1 MAVQGSA
8 LQHSQR
14 LGLVETDAVM
24 IEVHSSIIAPFA
36 PADDDVA
43 RIASTPR
50 ESPLMK
56 PFDNPA
62 NCLLRFVISSR
73 RPAVR
78 GASFDGGLSLCTV
91 RKLCRLAF

>member
-36 PADDDVA
+36 PADDYVA
-43 RIASTPR
+43 QIASTSR

-56 PFDNPA
+56 PFDNPVL
-62 NCLLRFVISSR
+62 CFVISSR